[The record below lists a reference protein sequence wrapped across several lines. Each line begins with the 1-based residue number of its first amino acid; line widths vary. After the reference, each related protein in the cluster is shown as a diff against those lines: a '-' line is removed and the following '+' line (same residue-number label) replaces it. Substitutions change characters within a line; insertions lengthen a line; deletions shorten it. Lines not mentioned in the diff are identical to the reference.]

1 MKNFLITGGDGFIGS
16 AICDMLLK
24 HGHKVTS
31 LDNRSRKKKFVTN
44 KNVKSIKC
52 DITNID
58 SLMKIKGN
66 FDSIIHLAFINGTKF
81 FYEKPDEVIRVGL
94 MGTYNIIK
102 FAEKN
107 KISNFYLSSSS
118 EVYQTPH
125 KIPTDENEMMKVP
138 DAYNPR
144 FSYGGTKIITELM
157 SIHMGKNIFKKMI
170 IFRPH
175 NVFGPNMGNEHVIP
189 EIINKIK
196 KAVKNKKKFIKIQG
210 TGNETRAFNYIDDF
224 VAGVRLLVI
233 KNLNRGTYNIGSDRE
248 TKISQ
253 LVQKIMKLMNVDLKI
268 KYQNLKKGSTHRR
281 CPNIK
286 KIKKLGYKINNTL
299 DNGLKKTVEWYL
311 NN

>member
-1 MKNFLITGGDGFIGS
+1 MKKFLVTGGDGFIGTK
-16 AICDMLLK
+16 ICEMLSNN
-24 HGHKVTS
+24 GIQVVS
-31 LDNRSRKKKFVTN
+31 LDNRSRSRKFRRNKLYRSINCDLTN
-44 KNVKSIKC
+44 MKELN
-52 DITNID
+52 
-58 SLMKIKGN
+58 KIKGN

-81 FYEKPDEVIRVGL
+81 FYEKPDEVIRVGII
-94 MGTYNIIK
+94 GTLNIIK
-102 FAEKN
+102 FAEKK

-118 EVYQTPH
+118 EVYQTPR

-196 KAVKNKKKFIKIQG
+196 NAIKNKKKFIRIQG

-224 VAGVRLLVI
+224 VSGVKLLI
-233 KNLNRGTYNIGSDRE
+233 FKNLNHDTYNIGSDRE

-286 KIKKLGYKINNTL
+286 KIKKLGYKVNNTL